1 MKSEH
6 AQTVSQLSA
15 QHEALRGSFRDQ
27 VLQLQEEH
35 RRTVETLQQ
44 QLSRLQAQLFQLRSE
59 PSTRSM
65 YVCSGRC
72 RHCPALC
79 VCASHRPEEV
89 GDLRGGHQR
98 QCCGQ

>member
-59 PSTRSM
+59 PTTRSM
-65 YVCSGRC
+65 YVCSGHC
-72 RHCPALC
+72 RPCPALC
-79 VCASHRPEEV
+79 PEEA
-89 GDLRGGHQR
+89 GGLRGDHKR

>member
-44 QLSRLQAQLFQLRSE
+44 QLTRLEAQLFQLQSE

-65 YVCSGRC
+65 YVCLDTAIPVLSC
-72 RHCPALC
+72 VSALPT
-79 VCASHRPEEV
+79 V
-89 GDLRGGHQR
+89 LRK
-98 QCCGQ
+98 